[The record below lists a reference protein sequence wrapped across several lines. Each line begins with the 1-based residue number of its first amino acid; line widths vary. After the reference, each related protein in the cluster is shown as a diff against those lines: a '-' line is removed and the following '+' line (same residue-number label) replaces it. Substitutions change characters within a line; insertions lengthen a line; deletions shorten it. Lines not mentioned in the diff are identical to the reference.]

1 MLEDAQ
7 TEPSPDQDSTG
18 YLPRE
23 LLLLGAGHAHVQV
36 LAHLARHRMTGA
48 RITLIAPH
56 GRQLYSGMLPGF
68 IAGRYTLDQCA
79 IALEPLVRQSGIR
92 WLRRSVRGLDAQAQQ
107 VLLDDGTTLHYDW
120 LSVNTGPVQNRAL
133 LDIRIPGIRENSL
146 FLRPLESF
154 AALWPKVL
162 ELAEQRPLRIAVI
175 GNGAAGIELA
185 LAIRARLPQS
195 ALTLIGP
202 QPAGAH
208 YPDAVQQLI
217 GTALRQQ
224 QITLLTDSVAAVA
237 RDELTLGSGARLAC
251 DVSVVAVGAQAPVW
265 LKDSGLA
272 LDDDGFIAVNAFQQS
287 TSHPQ
292 VLAAGDVSSRVDLSL
307 ARSGVYAVRA
317 GPVLA
322 HNLGQMVAGQT
333 LKAHQP
339 PRQTLNLLSLGNGR
353 AIISWG
359 RFAGVGR
366 FWWWLKHRI
375 DTRFIARYAQGQVSP
390 S

>member
-1 MLEDAQ
+1 MLDDAQ
-7 TEPSPDQDSTG
+7 TDPSPDQDGTG
-18 YLPRE
+18 YLPKD

-79 IALEPLVRQSGIR
+79 IALEPLVRQSNIR
-92 WLRRSVRGLDAQAQQ
+92 WLRRSVRGLDAQTQQ
-107 VLLDDGTTLHYDW
+107 VVLDDGATLHYDW

-133 LDIRIPGIRENSL
+133 LDIRIPGIREHSL

-162 ELAEQRPLRIAVI
+162 DLAQQRPLRIAVI

-185 LAIRARLPQS
+185 LAIRNRLPQS

-202 QPAGAH
+202 QPAGAN
-208 YPDAVQQLI
+208 YPPAVQTML
-217 GTALRQQ
+217 GAALRQQ
-224 QITLLTDSVAAVA
+224 HITVLMDGVVAV
-237 RDELTLGSGARLAC
+237 RQDELSLASGARLAC
-251 DVSVVAVGAQAPVW
+251 DVSVVAVGAQAPAW
-265 LKDSGLA
+265 LQGSGLA
-272 LDDDGFIAVNAFQQS
+272 LDAQGFIAVNAFQQS

-292 VLAAGDVSSRVDLSL
+292 VLAAGDVCSRVDRPI
-307 ARSGVYAVRA
+307 ARSGVYAVRS

-322 HNLGQMVAGQT
+322 HNLGQLVAGAA

-353 AIISWG
+353 AIVSWG
-359 RFAGVGR
+359 RLAGMGR
-366 FWWWLKHRI
+366 IWWWLKHRI
-375 DTRFIARYAQGQVSP
+375 DTRFIARYAASKVKP